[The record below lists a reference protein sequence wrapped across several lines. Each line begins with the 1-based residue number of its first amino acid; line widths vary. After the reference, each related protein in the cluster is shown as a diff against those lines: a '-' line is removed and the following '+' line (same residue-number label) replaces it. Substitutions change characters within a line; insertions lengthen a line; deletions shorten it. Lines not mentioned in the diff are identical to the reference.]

1 MQTTTNATNPFAA
14 APRGGVSGAASS
26 AANASTAA
34 AKNSF
39 GSLGANDFIKLLT
52 AQLRNQD
59 PTAPVDNSQMI
70 AQLAQFSSLS
80 AANSSADTLKAI
92 EAKLDK
98 LTNSNA

>member
-1 MQTTTNATNPFAA
+1 MSSNLIGTAPTTAANPYKTATAALSAGKAAATGKSGFAA
-14 APRGGVSGAASS
+14 
-26 AANASTAA
+26 
-34 AKNSF
+34 
-39 GSLGANDFIKLLT
+39 LGANDFIKLLT

-80 AANSSADTLKAI
+80 AANTSADTLKAI

-98 LTNSNA
+98 LTGSKA